1 MAQDAIDKTGEVS
14 RQGVSPELAAK
25 VAASYGIVLKDTD
38 LEIKDE
44 KGTVLKKVLFKKPI
58 FEDGDST
65 PDDKFAAALAFLEEL
80 FPAVKNTAGVV
91 TRENSP
97 LNIMLSHLTYSFD
110 LTQRNSIRARVKV
123 ELEGPDK
130 AINKAAQDLAAFQHI
145 TLDDALARVRRLWK
159 V

>member
-14 RQGVSPELAAK
+14 RQGVLPELAES

-44 KGTVLKKVLFKKPI
+44 KGKVLKTVLFKKPI
-58 FEDGDST
+58 FEDGSAT
-65 PDDKFAAALAFLEEL
+65 PDDKFAAALAFIEEL
-80 FPAVKNTAGVV
+80 FPPVKNALGVV

-130 AINKAAQDLAAFQHI
+130 AIGKAAQDLAAFQHI
-145 TLDDALARVRRLWK
+145 TFDEALARVRALWK

>member
-14 RQGVSPELAAK
+14 RQGVSPELVEE
-25 VAASYGIVLKDTD
+25 VATSCGIVLKDTD
-38 LEIKDE
+38 LEVKDE
-44 KGTVLKKVLFKKPI
+44 KGKVLKTVPFKKPV
-58 FEDGDST
+58 FEDGDTS

-130 AINKAAQDLAAFQHI
+130 AITKAAKDLAAFQNI
-145 TLDDALARVRRLWK
+145 TLEDALERVRMLWK

>member
-14 RQGVSPELAAK
+14 RQGVLPELAEK
-25 VAASYGIVLKDTD
+25 VAASYGIVLKATD
-38 LEIKDE
+38 LEIKDV
-44 KGTVLKKVLFKKPI
+44 KGKVLKTVLFKKPV
-58 FEDGDST
+58 FEVGDAS
-65 PDDKFAAALAFLEEL
+65 PEDKYAASLAFNEEL
-80 FPAVKNTAGVV
+80 FPPIRNEKGEV
-91 TRENSP
+91 TRENNP
-97 LNIMLSHLTYSFD
+97 ILIDLAHKTYSFD

-145 TLDDALARVRRLWK
+145 TLEDALERVRMLWK

>member
-14 RQGVSPELAAK
+14 RQGVPPELAES

-38 LEIKDE
+38 LEIKD
-44 KGTVLKKVLFKKPI
+44 GTGKVLKTVLFKKPV
-58 FEDGDST
+58 FEDGDTS
-65 PDDKFAAALAFLEEL
+65 PDDKFAAALAFLEVL
-80 FPAVKNTAGVV
+80 FPAVKNVAGVV

-130 AINKAAQDLAAFQHI
+130 AITKAAQDLAAFQHI
-145 TLDDALARVRRLWK
+145 TLDEALARVRALWK